1 MSVTLSQDTE
11 LGTTT
16 YGGDFAGLD
25 ASKTYELTVVQAT
38 EVHANCSRPRTAE
51 DPPRGVGMALSD
63 PNEEAEYPYRLGDL
77 VPESSGLLVV
87 NKTDNTGHVKG
98 SINKILKQGATLYGP
113 GADMGKSLL
122 GK

>member
-11 LGTTT
+11 SGTTT

-25 ASKTYELTVVQAT
+25 PSKTYGLTVVQAT
-38 EVHANCSRPRTAE
+38 EVNADCTRPRTAE
-51 DPPRGVGMALSD
+51 DPPRGVGMPLND
-63 PNEEAEYPYRLGDL
+63 PNIDVGYPNRLGDL
-77 VPESSGLLVV
+77 VESSGELVV
-87 NKTDNTGHVKG
+87 NKTDRTGHVNG
-98 SINKILKQGATLYGP
+98 RLINKILKQGATLYGP